1 MKTSIRSVF
10 AVLASFSLVCAPSA
24 RAELAIATSS
34 LPDAQEEKPYTES
47 LTAEGGTE
55 PYAWSVVP
63 AGYVETTGASTFA
76 EIGMAQG
83 WHGDDDCWTLELP
96 FAFPFFGNDYTSA
109 KVNSNGTISF
119 GESFFNDWSYTEEA
133 FLDQPMIAVL
143 WQDLTTDAG
152 GDIYVASDA
161 NAVTIFWRCDSLSG
175 GAVNASA
182 TLCSDGRIVLSY
194 GDGNEYGGFIGVSK
208 GDGETQVVSDWSESG
223 SMDRASDI
231 VFVPA
236 TLPGGVSLAADGTI
250 SGTPF
255 EPGEYPFLAVV
266 TDNEG
271 NTASKTLTLSVAEN
285 PALRPAVVSANPDPG
300 YVNIAGDTPVAF
312 TVSATHPGGGTV
324 SYAWSMDGNEV
335 ETGATFAG
343 IPNPTYDELHAIRCV
358 VSGSD
363 LPKTRTIEWQAG
375 VLAISDPESATVS
388 YGQRAT
394 LSVSVESPL
403 AATVTWFDADTNDEV
418 GTGETLTIQDATQTF
433 SYYAVAEN
441 ALGSVKSAAAT
452 VTVDPAPAIGRIYR
466 MTGPSFVG
474 NRLVLR
480 AKPYGDLSNA
490 TYAWKRDGVT
500 VATKERLDIA
510 SLTATD
516 FGSYTLTVTTD
527 YGTATSETYV
537 LEPAPAGVPVGWGAS
552 GHGRTTPPEGE
563 SGFVQI
569 ASGMNFNLGLKT
581 DGTVVAWG
589 YNGHGGC
596 DVPDGLSDV
605 SSVAAGGY
613 ESQGAGFAVKTDGSV
628 VAWGQPM
635 ETHTYWDD
643 WAHYD
648 NDSDTYT
655 GDWYTYTNGWDTVGT
670 IPDDLDDVVQV
681 AVGGEFALALKAD
694 GTVVSWG
701 AEGGWLEWDENLG
714 ENVWVPERYYAVPL
728 KVRDVVAIAAGHE
741 HAVAILADGS
751 VLAWGR
757 EQNNSGQYDVPPG
770 LPPIAAVSATKAQ
783 WSAASL
789 ALDEAGVVHKWGD
802 PYNYTGYETGTLS
815 DIVALDGGQEHFITL
830 GSDGSVQVWCG
841 WNSYGMLDLPDELD
855 GGAFG
860 VAAGGYHCTA
870 LLPDADGDTIS
881 DAEEI
886 LLGRDPN
893 TWEDWHRASLSG
905 TVTVGGGDSAAGAL
919 VSVYDA
925 SGRLAGRTRADDG
938 GFYAIDGLVP
948 AGYFVSVEAAGAE
961 DAWADNALPPDNGIE
976 DTLAP
981 GVPWASGAAAPVM
994 VGEGAPACDFDLAPG
1009 ELAAWAR
1016 VTADK
1021 WTIESDEDDREEVAL
1036 PDGTKVYLD
1045 MWPVETDDDLA
1056 FDLGEVA
1063 ASHSALDGL
1072 ALLPH
1077 MVTVRRPEADAQVP
1091 SPDRWVPGEEGRIVA
1106 AKPSFSGETGAV
1118 TIVTDPA
1125 GAEVWIDYA
1134 DESLGVTPLTVDRL
1148 AAGASHCHVLLLR
1161 KEGYLRPRPIEFELS
1176 IGGENRINVP
1186 LAADSEPAM
1195 AVAVASGI
1203 PGMPIYLD
1211 YLPTEQ
1217 VTPAMVGGMDPA
1229 SHAGDLWHSASHS
1242 ILLRDERLRP
1252 FAPRAVPEPEVD
1264 LETGEPIPSEPIEL
1278 FVVAPNSYDDSDGD
1292 GIPNVVEA
1300 TGGTDPFGTE
1310 PDAYTGMTP
1319 VPVPHRWLDG
1329 YPALLSGSGIDYE
1342 AAALADSDV
1351 DGSENWREFVAG
1363 TDPTDPDDVFRA
1375 TITFENGV
1383 PKILG
1388 DPYLPGTR
1396 EYILEASDSLDGEFR
1411 RTDNPD
1417 NGSDIRFYRVK
1428 VRLR

>member
-1 MKTSIRSVF
+1 MKTSIRP
-10 AVLASFSLVCAPSA
+10 VLAALATFALVCAPSA

-34 LPDAQEEKPYTES
+34 LPDAQEATPFTAS
-47 LTAEGGTE
+47 LAAEGGTA
-55 PYAWSVVP
+55 PYTWSVAS
-63 AGYVETTGASTFA
+63 AGYVETTAAASFA
-76 EIGMAQG
+76 KKGEAQG
-83 WHGDDDCWTLELP
+83 WNDDDECWPLELP
-96 FAFPFFGNDYTSA
+96 FPFPFFGNDYTSA
-109 KVNSNGTISF
+109 KINSNGTISF
-119 GESFFNDWSYTEEA
+119 AEDRFAGWSYNEGN
-133 FLDQPMIAVL
+133 FLARPMIAVL
-143 WQDLTTDAG
+143 WNDLITDEG
-152 GDIYVASDA
+152 GDIYVDSDA
-161 NAVTIFWRCDSLSG
+161 NTVTISWRCDYLSG

-250 SGTPF
+250 SGTPS

-324 SYAWSMDGNEV
+324 SYAWTVDGNAAG
-335 ETGATFAG
+335 TGARLAG
-343 IPNPTYDELHAIRCV
+343 ISPDDELHAIRCV
-358 VSGSD
+358 VSGSG

-394 LSVSVESPL
+394 LSVSVKSPL
-403 AATVTWFDADTNDEV
+403 ATTVTWFDANTDDEV
-418 GTGETLTIQDATQTF
+418 GTGEMLTIRDATGTA
-433 SYYAVAEN
+433 SYYAIAEN

-480 AKPYGDLSNA
+480 AKTYGDLTGA
-490 TYAWKRDGVT
+490 TFAWKRDGTT
-500 VATKERLDIA
+500 VATTERLDIESLSA
-510 SLTATD
+510 ADFGTYTLTATT
-516 FGSYTLTVTTD
+516 G
-527 YGTATSETYV
+527 YGTATSEPFV
-537 LEPAPAGVPVGWGAS
+537 LEEAKSGVPVGWGAK

-563 SGFVQI
+563 SGFVQV

-628 VAWGQPM
+628 VAWGVPC
-635 ETHTYWDD
+635 TISRY
-643 WAHYD
+643 
-648 NDSDTYT
+648 
-655 GDWYTYTNGWDTVGT
+655 GDTNGWDTVGT
-670 IPDDLDDVVQV
+670 IPSDLSDVVQV

-701 AEGGWLEWDENLG
+701 AEGGWWEWDDDLG
-714 ENVWVPERYYAVPL
+714 DDVWIPERYYDVPL
-728 KVRDVVAIAAGHE
+728 DARDVVAIAAGHE
-741 HAVAILADGS
+741 HAVALLADGS

-757 EQNNSGQYDVPPG
+757 EQNDCGQCDVPPG
-770 LPPIAAVSATKAQ
+770 LPPIAAVSATKGH
-783 WSAASL
+783 WTPTSL
-789 ALDEAGVVHKWGD
+789 AADEAGVVYKWGD
-802 PYNYTGYETGTLS
+802 PYDNTGYESGTSS
-815 DIVALDGGQEHFITL
+815 DVVALDGGQEHFITL
-830 GSDGSVQVWCG
+830 DSDGGVRVWCD
-841 WNSYGMLDLPDELD
+841 WNSYGMLDLPAELD
-855 GGAFG
+855 GGAFA

-893 TWEDWHRASLSG
+893 VWEDWHRASLSG
-905 TVTVGGGDSAAGAL
+905 IVTIGGGDPATGAL

-925 SGRLAGRTRADDG
+925 SGRLVRRTRTYG
-938 GFYAIDGLVP
+938 GFYDFDGLVP
-948 AGYFVSVEAAGAE
+948 AGYFVSVEAAGAA
-961 DAWADNALPPDNGIE
+961 DAWAGAALPPGIG
-976 DTLAP
+976 DDLAP
-981 GVPWASGAAAPVM
+981 GVPWTTGAAAPVA
-994 VGEGAPACDFDLAPG
+994 VGEGAPPCDFDLAPG

-1016 VTADK
+1016 VRADK
-1021 WTIESDEDDREEVAL
+1021 WTIESDEDDWEEVSL
-1036 PDGTKVYLD
+1036 PEGTKVYLD

-1077 MVTVRRPEADAQVP
+1077 MVTVRRPEAGAQVP

-1106 AKPSFSGETGAV
+1106 ATPSFSGETGAV

-1134 DESLGVTPLTVDRL
+1134 DESLGVTPLTVARL

-1161 KEGYLRPRPIEFELS
+1161 KEGCLRPRPIEFELA
-1176 IGGENRINVP
+1176 IGEENEIRVP
-1186 LAADSEPAM
+1186 LASDSEPAM
-1195 AVAVASGI
+1195 SVAVASGI

-1217 VTPAMVGGMDPA
+1217 VTPATIGGMDPA
-1229 SHAGDLWHSASHS
+1229 SHAGALWRSASHS
-1242 ILLRDERLRP
+1242 ILLRNERLRP

-1264 LETGEPIPSEPIEL
+1264 GETGEPILGDPAGL
-1278 FVVAPNSYDDSDGD
+1278 FVVAPNSFDDSDGD
-1292 GIPNVVEA
+1292 GVPNGIEVA
-1300 TGGTDPFGTE
+1300 GGTDPFDGT
-1310 PDAYTGMTP
+1310 DGDYTETTP
-1319 VPVPHRWLDG
+1319 VPVPHRWLDT
-1329 YPALLSGSGIDYE
+1329 YPALLSEAGNDYE
-1342 AAALADSDV
+1342 AAALADSDG
-1351 DGSENWREFVAG
+1351 DGFEAWREFVAG

-1375 TITFENGV
+1375 TIVFENGV
-1383 PKILG
+1383 PVVVG
-1388 DPYLPGTR
+1388 DPYLPETR

-1411 RTDNPD
+1411 RTDDAD